1 MVKVEQEIDEEA
13 EITEET
19 EQNNTNSKS
28 DKSLSFDKR
37 DLTHGETV
45 KDGTNTEKEKEDES
59 AVLGNVD
66 SADVD
71 TQMFDEDTDDYD
83 DTEALSPVE
92 PKLGTAAD
100 SMAADELAEE
110 ETMNIDG
117 DYDIITVKEEQS
129 ENETEESPK
138 SGSKQMSDAKVVLK
152 RIKMIIN
159 SNQSTKLRD
168 KKSKLKAQK
177 MGKKLK
183 GKGKK
188 YMSVFF

>member
-19 EQNNTNSKS
+19 EQNNRNSKS

-92 PKLGTAAD
+92 PKLETAAD